1 MVVPAAPQLVG
12 GVVQGGGVP
21 DWSAAT
27 TPCPPNAAY
36 VATVL
41 PRAVLRELRAG
52 RPASAGAVVAALAAT
67 TAGYLRGR
75 LPGATSGVRL
85 PAADPG
91 VRSLDSRLGGD

>member
-1 MVVPAAPQLVG
+1 MVGSDDAL
-12 GVVQGGGVP
+12 
-21 DWSAAT
+21 ST
-27 TPCPPNAAY
+27 ERSY

-75 LPGATSGVRL
+75 LPGATAGVRL
-85 PAADPG
+85 PAAGPG
-91 VRSLDSRLGGD
+91 GPVPGLPARR